1 MRVYLV
7 GGALRDIA
15 LGRPVNE
22 YDYAYFGDRSE
33 FLRVFPEAQPVGKDF
48 PIFIFRGREF
58 APGRGPD
65 IQSDLEARDL
75 TINALALELTPG
87 PELGRRVAHP
97 LALADLRGRILRPA
111 SPRALAE
118 DPVRVFRAARFA
130 AVLPDFTPSE
140 ELLHAM
146 RAVADTGALA
156 SQTAE
161 RVAGELLKALRSPA
175 PERFVE
181 LLDATGCLTPWFA
194 ELEGAGAVPAGPP
207 AYHEGSALAHTLTV
221 MRRCSG
227 DPLRAYMALCHDLG
241 KVATPPEL
249 LPHHYKHEQRGEK
262 LAERLGKRLKLP
274 QRFIKAGRLAAKLH
288 MKAGC
293 YEQLR
298 PGTRVD
304 LLMELHLA
312 NLLEETLD
320 LVRAD
325 KGLCFHAQAREELAR
340 ILAVKLPAELQD
352 LGEESGRR
360 LRELRC
366 ARLAQG

>member
-15 LGRPVNE
+15 LGRPVEE
-22 YDYAYFGDRSE
+22 YDYAYFGDTSE
-33 FLRVFPEAQPVGKDF
+33 FLRVFPNAQPVGRDF
-48 PIFIFRGREF
+48 PIFIVKGREF

-65 IQSDLEARDL
+65 IESDLLARDL

-87 PELGRRVAHP
+87 PDIGRRFAHP
-97 LALADLRGRILRPA
+97 RALADLLGRVLRPA
-111 SPRALAE
+111 SPRSLEE

-130 AVLPDFTPSE
+130 ATLPDFSASQ
-140 ELLHAM
+140 ELLDAM
-146 RAVADTGALA
+146 RVAADSGSLA
-156 SQTAE
+156 NQTAE
-161 RVAGELLKALRSPA
+161 RVAGELLKALRAPA

-181 LLDATGCLTPWFA
+181 LLAAAGCLTPWFV
-194 ELEGAGAVPAGPP
+194 ELEGADAVPAGPP

-227 DPLRAYMALCHDLG
+227 SPLRAYMALCHDLG

-274 QRFIKAGRLAAKLH
+274 QRYIKAGRLAARLH

-304 LLMELHLA
+304 LLMELHVA
-312 NLLEETLD
+312 RLLEEMLD

-325 KGLCFHAQAREELAR
+325 KGLGFHEQARAELAL
-340 ILAVKLPAELQD
+340 ILAVKLPEELQD

-366 ARLAQG
+366 AALGLK